1 MSATW
6 LIFRTTAT
14 LVIYIADVTLSQE
27 NEILHIHSVLANSWS
42 PRMHLGTA
50 RGLCL
55 ELISVSRHCVDET
68 MLSLKDSR
76 HGLSSIYN
84 FVRHIEQ
91 SAIYGT
97 VGRCKV
103 LRKHTVTFQPM
114 LILPESFCR
123 PHPCMRWRCWQLRF
137 LQRRGGWRLQ
147 AMTCFSLIHYSTQS
161 VRRREKH
168 CSCFD
173 GRSSLTTSIEDCT
186 SLYAF
191 IRSLNWHHLF
201 HLKSGI
207 HILVWHWEWLVC
219 WTWWGSFGSSS

>member
-1 MSATW
+1 
-6 LIFRTTAT
+6 
-14 LVIYIADVTLSQE
+14 
-27 NEILHIHSVLANSWS
+27 
-42 PRMHLGTA
+42 MHLGTA

-114 LILPESFCR
+114 LILPESFLSSSSLHAVTLLTASFSATEGGVTPASDDMLQPNPLLHTECEKER
-123 PHPCMRWRCWQLRF
+123 EALFLLRWKVITDYIDRGLHKLVRIYSKSQLASSLSFKVWHPHSSVTLRMISLLNMMRF
-137 LQRRGGWRLQ
+137 LW
-147 AMTCFSLIHYSTQS
+147 
-161 VRRREKH
+161 
-168 CSCFD
+168 
-173 GRSSLTTSIEDCT
+173 
-186 SLYAF
+186 
-191 IRSLNWHHLF
+191 
-201 HLKSGI
+201 
-207 HILVWHWEWLVC
+207 
-219 WTWWGSFGSSS
+219 